1 LQSGADMKRWRFTT
15 LVGGAAALFSLV
27 ISVSVTSGQSYP
39 TRTIKFVVTSTP
51 GSPTDALARI
61 VMHQLQTRLGT
72 SVIIENQPGA
82 GTTVAARMVAR
93 ATPDGYT
100 LLFTPSS
107 ITYYPVLFPNL
118 MFDPVQ
124 SLVPVA
130 IAWIT
135 SHVLVVATDIPA
147 RTIMELVAYA
157 KANPGKLV
165 FGYGL
170 GSPPHLVGE
179 AFKRAA
185 GIELTGVPY
194 RGGEQARTDLL
205 GGRVHINIAP
215 VATLLSLI
223 RDEKVRPLAYTGS
236 QRSPE
241 LSDVP
246 TMIESGLLD
255 VGFHPDVWWGIL
267 APAGTPVP
275 IVHKLNAE
283 INESL
288 KSPELKATLAK
299 LGYEPKV
306 VTAEEFAA
314 FFAAEAKK
322 WPPIL
327 RAAGLTAQ

>member
-1 LQSGADMKRWRFTT
+1 MKRWRFTN

-39 TRTIKFVVTSTP
+39 TRTIKFGVTSTP

-61 VMHQLQTRLGT
+61 VTHQLQTRLGT

-130 IAWIT
+130 IAGIT

-157 KANPGKLV
+157 KAARRWIP
-165 FGYGL
+165 
-170 GSPPHLVGE
+170 SRCLVGNS
-179 AFKRAA
+179 
-185 GIELTGVPY
+185 
-194 RGGEQARTDLL
+194 RTRWD
-205 GGRVHINIAP
+205 AC
-215 VATLLSLI
+215 T
-223 RDEKVRPLAYTGS
+223 DRP
-236 QRSPE
+236 
-241 LSDVP
+241 
-246 TMIESGLLD
+246 
-255 VGFHPDVWWGIL
+255 
-267 APAGTPVP
+267 
-275 IVHKLNAE
+275 
-283 INESL
+283 
-288 KSPELKATLAK
+288 
-299 LGYEPKV
+299 
-306 VTAEEFAA
+306 
-314 FFAAEAKK
+314 
-322 WPPIL
+322 
-327 RAAGLTAQ
+327 